1 MLGIRPIARLRVG
14 LRVGVGVGVGVGGG
28 GAGHL
33 LPADPWR
40 HCTGGTIGGDRSGA
54 HTGRL
59 CAPLHA
65 EQLPDEL
72 ARAHVRDGDALRNLV
87 VLLVTFK
94 KTTRRVEMKCGRYW
108 RGKQAAGKRG
118 RGKK

>member
-1 MLGIRPIARLRVG
+1 MELGLG
-14 LRVGVGVGVGVGGG
+14 GGG

-40 HCTGGTIGGDRSGA
+40 HCTGGTIGGDLSGA